1 MEKFL
6 QERIEQHNEVF
17 ERMFGDVQFE
27 KTVQSVAEEIFNIMK
42 QKKQLLLCGNGG
54 SAADAHHIAAEFV
67 SRFFLERQGMNAE
80 ALTVNTS
87 VLTAIANDYDFEKVF
102 ARQVEAKGRKGDM
115 LIGTST
121 SGTSNN
127 VVEALRYAKQKGII
141 TVMLTG
147 KKENQELDEICDY
160 LIKVPSNIT
169 PRIQEAHIFIGHLLA
184 EWVEAKM
191 VEEAFVCE

>member
-54 SAADAHHIAAEFV
+54 SAADAQHIAAEFV

-115 LIGTST
+115 LIGIST

>member
-54 SAADAHHIAAEFV
+54 SAADAQHIAAEFV